1 MSPATHVE
9 TGVIWES
16 RMIGIIAVAL
26 TVFGIAAIYSASGI
40 WAVENGQRGGVFASR
55 QFVGALVGIVALRI
69 ASRMDYR
76 FWRRHAWALLAVVV
90 VLLIIPVLPF
100 THSISPEANGARRWV
115 SLGPV
120 TLQPSEFAK
129 FAIIVWVAML
139 ASKKGNTIR
148 NFRKGLLPFMVV
160 LVPVAGLILL
170 EPDLSTASLSVL
182 LAAIIVFS
190 AGARIGHFLL
200 ISVFAVPLLWH
211 EIAGAQYR
219 IQRVFSF
226 LGQGNELADAG
237 WQIKQ
242 SLIGIGAGGF
252 FGVGFGHG
260 LQKLGYL
267 PYAYSDFIF
276 STIGE
281 EWGFM
286 GATLTILLYTF
297 FVVLGFRIARTAP
310 DRFGMLLAAGLT
322 SLIGVTAILHVA
334 VTLSLVPT
342 TGLPLP
348 FLSYGRSNLIVSL
361 VATGVLINIG
371 GARVSMGG
379 RR

>member
-1 MSPATHVE
+1 MSPATRGE

-16 RMIGIIAVAL
+16 RMVGIIAVAL
-26 TVFGIAAIYSASGI
+26 TVFGIAAVYSASGI

-55 QFVGALVGIVALRI
+55 QFVGALVGIVALRV

-76 FWRRHAWALLAVVV
+76 FWREHAWAVLAAVV

-100 THSISPEANGARRWV
+100 TQSISPEANGARRWV

-129 FAIIVWVAML
+129 FAIVVWVAML

-148 NFRKGLLPFMVV
+148 SFKKGLLPFIVV
-160 LVPVAGLILL
+160 LAPVAGLILL

-219 IQRVFSF
+219 VQRIFSF

-252 FGVGFGHG
+252 FGVGFGQG

-286 GATLTILLYTF
+286 GATLTILLYAF
-297 FVVLGFRIARTAP
+297 FIVLGFRIARTAP

-322 SLIGVTAILHVA
+322 SRCRPDVTDRSYCDTSRRCDTIAGPHDRTAASVLVVWAIQPHRFA
-334 VTLSLVPT
+334 
-342 TGLPLP
+342 
-348 FLSYGRSNLIVSL
+348 GRYRSPH
-361 VATGVLINIG
+361 
-371 GARVSMGG
+371 
-379 RR
+379 

>member
-1 MSPATHVE
+1 MSPATHGE

-16 RMIGIIAVAL
+16 RMVGIIAVAL
-26 TVFGIAAIYSASGI
+26 TVFGIAAVYSASGI
-40 WAVENGQRGGVFASR
+40 WAVENGQRGSVFASR
-55 QFVGALVGIVALRI
+55 QFVGALVGVLALRI
-69 ASRMDYR
+69 ASRTDYR
-76 FWRRHAWALLAVVV
+76 FWRRHAWAVLAGVT

-100 THSISPEANGARRWV
+100 TQSISPEANGARRWV

-129 FAIIVWVAML
+129 FAIVVWAAML
-139 ASKKGNTIR
+139 AGKKGNTIR
-148 NFRKGLLPFMVV
+148 SFKKGLMPFIVV
-160 LVPVAGLILL
+160 LAPVAGLILI

-219 IQRVFSF
+219 VQRIFSF
-226 LGQGNELADAG
+226 LGQGNELAEAG

-252 FGVGFGHG
+252 FGVGFGQG

-281 EWGFM
+281 EWGFL
-286 GATLTILLYTF
+286 GATLTILLYAV

-334 VTLSLVPT
+334 VTLSLIPT

-371 GARVSMGG
+371 GARVPAGG